1 MPDVRV
7 RLQRSRQK
15 VASTWNH
22 GCSHKVTNPAN
33 WHMRWKMCLEK
44 SLFRPRPTTQQWP
57 WKTHNRCWRWAVM
70 VGEMVAISIFRY
82 CCVSHVS
89 NCYTFCLLCF
99 CKRGSAI
106 LETKSWSELVVL
118 ICYTTSSFSTKAAS
132 CKLSPW
138 TVNTDVDEHDWC
150 SCALRRGCALC
161 LPAAVVG
168 WRQSSHKV
176 RTNWS
181 SGGASPSTNP
191 HISVTWW
198 LADLGIRLTVIFR
211 AFRNILMIT
220 SKLTKR
226 IKERSI
232 REGLLKKNCCSF
244 GFCPN
249 YQPRWAP

>member
-1 MPDVRV
+1 MTIPYAEGNTISSIANRM
-7 RLQRSRQK
+7 LIIKIRS
-15 VASTWNH
+15 
-22 GCSHKVTNPAN
+22 
-33 WHMRWKMCLEK
+33 
-44 SLFRPRPTTQQWP
+44 
-57 WKTHNRCWRWAVM
+57 
-70 VGEMVAISIFRY
+70 GE
-82 CCVSHVS
+82 
-89 NCYTFCLLCF
+89 
-99 CKRGSAI
+99 
-106 LETKSWSELVVL
+106 KSWSESVVL
-118 ICYTTSSFSTKAAS
+118 ICDTTSSFSTKAAS

-181 SGGASPSTNP
+181 CGGASPSTNP

-198 LADLGIRLTVIFR
+198 LADLGFRLTVIFR

-244 GFCPN
+244 GFYPN
-249 YQPRWAP
+249 YLPLIWTTCTTFFRRQNSRSEIYMNKLKPEMGKSKVILVVIIWSQSWF